1 MLHVFNLAREKVQ
14 YLSCRSMCCI
24 LCLLKASQNIQE
36 GPHELDCFCVMY
48 DTWRKKEHL
57 NVNLTDYC
65 RWSRI
70 LVNAKPAKTRL
81 PLNFTHSRNEQRI
94 TMSGSKYQPNCI
106 WLVPNVVYGQCY
118 CSFVVAYKPHFLGA
132 HFCLLLQG
140 LCSQFDLICSS
151 PFDSFSCLVYELDPS
166 CFMWRVQWRCTRR
179 PHFSLLC
186 VFCLIVL
193 VSVMTV
199 IFSLSVSVQGWACGG
214 SLFFLLG
221 LSLFAWLPWQL
232 SYFLFW
238 FEGESLRSFC
248 PLVHASYSPS
258 LSVWIHP
265 SILPRGWSP
274 RWLAPKCIF
283 HPRDTVQAD
292 SL

>member
-1 MLHVFNLAREKVQ
+1 MLLFFCGCLQTSFSRGSFLLAAARTV
-14 YLSCRSMCCI
+14 
-24 LCLLKASQNIQE
+24 
-36 GPHELDCFCVMY
+36 
-48 DTWRKKEHL
+48 
-57 NVNLTDYC
+57 LTVWPDML
-65 RWSRI
+65 I
-70 LVNAKPAKTRL
+70 
-81 PLNFTHSRNEQRI
+81 
-94 TMSGSKYQPNCI
+94 
-106 WLVPNVVYGQCY
+106 
-118 CSFVVAYKPHFLGA
+118 SFW
-132 HFCLLLQG
+132 LLQLLG
-140 LCSQFDLICSS
+140 LWVG
-151 PFDSFSCLVYELDPS
+151 PFVFY
-166 CFMWRVQWRCTRR
+166 VQWRCTRR

-186 VFCLIVL
+186 AFCLIVL

-199 IFSLSVSVQGWACGG
+199 MFSLSVSVQGWACGG